1 MKFKPLSSLLKPK
14 YNDVHDLFS
23 GEFDVELTDK
33 VIDNI
38 LEMEE
43 YKNNFTKKELK
54 KFRADGYMFNT
65 KRGTIVSKTQN
76 F

>member
-1 MKFKPLSSLLKPK
+1 MKFKPLSSWLKPK
-14 YNDVHDLFS
+14 YDDVRDLFT
-23 GEFDVELTDK
+23 GEFDVELTDN
-33 VIDNI
+33 VIDDI

-65 KRGTIVSKTQN
+65 KRRTLVSRTQN